1 MLDSKDFTPRLI
13 AELDEL
19 YKTDKESL
27 DRVVK
32 EAVFRIFKA
41 RHKMIFY
48 QYIQGEPFSMEV
60 CIISMSIPEKEKGD
74 EVSAPP
80 TNREEEEDRED
91 EVELLAGVS
100 SEDCHPP
107 EEREGEQREKGDES
121 VIQKEKKDT
130 TKPTEDEE
138 RFLAENLPSNHI
150 RAQDKQKKD
159 DSEPKIPQAQKTLEI
174 AKQNCRELFV
184 DQYGTPY
191 AVVIV
196 NEHLEVLSLNSKRFK
211 NWLCK
216 ICYDTDNSIINSES
230 LKNVINILKAQI
242 EFGISSRTKELHLRV
257 GSRTDNA
264 EEDSAI
270 YYDLTN
276 SPWEVVKVTPYRW
289 SIEKALILFRRY
301 NNQRPQIYP
310 SREYP
315 QDIFDRF
322 MELTNVKDEENKL
335 LLKCYIISM
344 FIPTIPKPVLI
355 LHGEQGSAKST
366 LLELIKTLINP
377 SSITT
382 LSFPRDTNELVQQ
395 AFSQLYSIF

>member
-1 MLDSKDFTPRLI
+1 MCEKEIEDPQGKYGEKISKYHLEAAKYAGRISAGDFSQLGTNGPTFLLDSKDFTPRLI

-159 DSEPKIPQAQKTLEI
+159 DSEPKIPQVSEDARDSQTKLSRVI
-174 AKQNCRELFV
+174 CR
-184 DQYGTPY
+184 PIWN
-191 AVVIV
+191 A
-196 NEHLEVLSLNSKRFK
+196 
-211 NWLCK
+211 
-216 ICYDTDNSIINSES
+216 ICCSYC
-230 LKNVINILKAQI
+230 Q
-242 EFGISSRTKELHLRV
+242 
-257 GSRTDNA
+257 
-264 EEDSAI
+264 
-270 YYDLTN
+270 
-276 SPWEVVKVTPYRW
+276 
-289 SIEKALILFRRY
+289 
-301 NNQRPQIYP
+301 
-310 SREYP
+310 
-315 QDIFDRF
+315 
-322 MELTNVKDEENKL
+322 
-335 LLKCYIISM
+335 
-344 FIPTIPKPVLI
+344 
-355 LHGEQGSAKST
+355 
-366 LLELIKTLINP
+366 
-377 SSITT
+377 
-382 LSFPRDTNELVQQ
+382 
-395 AFSQLYSIF
+395 